1 MTKYNTAKTLGFFWK
16 HVKKYK
22 LIASIIVLCIFIG
35 ISASMVTPFLY
46 KNFFNIMVGTG
57 DKEVLY
63 KSLITIIFY
72 VLGINIVEWIVWRVS
87 GALNTYFQPKII
99 SNILNE
105 CFEYLHGHSYSFFN
119 DNFTGALLKRVSRM
133 GHAFENTCDRVSWD
147 LIPLAIRVVGTLCV
161 LFYLHYLLGLAML
174 VWVVVFIAIAYAL
187 SMYKLKFNIKKS
199 EADTKVTAV
208 LADTISNNINIK
220 LFSGFNY
227 EQARFGEATES
238 WFRKTKKSFDID
250 VIIEAFQGAFMI
262 AIDLLILYIAVILW
276 RKNLLTVGD
285 FVLIQAYLLEIF
297 LQLWNFGRVIRS
309 LYEHLANADE
319 MTEIL
324 NKPYEV
330 KDKMNAKMLDV
341 SIGKIEF
348 KNVNFSYDDGAEI
361 MNDLSFEV
369 KPGEKI
375 ALIGPSG
382 GGKSTIV
389 KLLLRLYNLKKGD
402 IFIDGQNIADVTQ
415 DSLRQA
421 IALVPQ
427 DPILFHRTLMDN
439 IRYGKRNATEAEVIE
454 AAKLAHAHEFVS
466 KFKAGYE
473 SFVGERGIKLS
484 GGERQ
489 RVAIARAI
497 LANPKILILDEA
509 TSQLDSESEL
519 FIKEAL
525 KVLMAGKTS
534 FVIAH
539 RLSTIMQM
547 DRIFVIENGR
557 IAEQGTHK
565 TLLEK
570 DGGIYKK
577 LWDLQVN
584 GFIKQI
590 EEGEEE
596 CDENK
601 SIITQKPE
609 DLT

>member
-1 MTKYNTAKTLGFFWK
+1 
-16 HVKKYK
+16 
-22 LIASIIVLCIFIG
+22 
-35 ISASMVTPFLY
+35 
-46 KNFFNIMVGTG
+46 
-57 DKEVLY
+57 
-63 KSLITIIFY
+63 
-72 VLGINIVEWIVWRVS
+72 
-87 GALNTYFQPKII
+87 
-99 SNILNE
+99 
-105 CFEYLHGHSYSFFN
+105 
-119 DNFTGALLKRVSRM
+119 
-133 GHAFENTCDRVSWD
+133 
-147 LIPLAIRVVGTLCV
+147 
-161 LFYLHYLLGLAML
+161 
-174 VWVVVFIAIAYAL
+174 
-187 SMYKLKFNIKKS
+187 
-199 EADTKVTAV
+199 
-208 LADTISNNINIK
+208 NNINIK

-262 AIDLLILYIAVILW
+262 AIDLLILYIAVRLW
-276 RKNLLTVGD
+276 RKDLLTIGD

-330 KDKMNAKMLDV
+330 KDRVNAKMLDV

-590 EEGEEE
+590 EGDGED
-596 CDENK
+596 DEK
-601 SIITQKPE
+601 ESIISKKAE